1 MVSCHGTMD
10 CGSAMEKV
18 TKAKEF
24 EKNLVHGK
32 GIIPTPN
39 SWIDNFWTVHRNKV
53 VASLRMP
60 FQQASTVLFIGV
72 GTGDVIP
79 KLNPSGKR
87 IIGIDLN
94 KTYLDQAA
102 LYCEPI
108 LGDGSTLPLENES
121 CDLVVCNMVLHHIVE
136 QGGLEQT
143 LSEAAR
149 VLRPGGRF
157 MAYEPNIYHPSG
169 MALTLLNA
177 FRLYHIV
184 GGGSNYER
192 ALSPFSLV
200 RACRPYFKT
209 ARVQTLTLG
218 HPRFPIAVQN
228 MLFRLDSPCAA
239 LYPFSFSFSIEAVK

>member
-1 MVSCHGTMD
+1 
-10 CGSAMEKV
+10 MEKV
-18 TKAKEF
+18 TKAKDF

-32 GIIPTPN
+32 GIIPTPS
-39 SWIDNFWTVHRNKV
+39 SWIEYFWDVHKNKV
-53 VASLRMP
+53 VESLREH

-79 KLNPSGKR
+79 KLNPAGKR

-94 KTYLDQAA
+94 ATILEQAA
-102 LYCEPI
+102 QYCETI
-108 LGDGSTLPLENES
+108 LGDGSTLPLDNES

-149 VLRPGGRF
+149 VLRPEGRF

-169 MALTLLNA
+169 MALTLLNT
-177 FRLYHIV
+177 FRLYHLV

-209 ARVQTLTLG
+209 ARARTLTLG
-218 HPRFPIAVQN
+218 HPRFPIALQN
-228 MLFRLDSPCAA
+228 ALFRLDRHCAA
-239 LYPFSFSFSIEAVK
+239 LYPFSFSFTIEAFK

>member
-1 MVSCHGTMD
+1 MD
-10 CGSAMEKV
+10 AGDPMDKIA
-18 TKAKEF
+18 KAKKF
-24 EKNLVHGK
+24 EQELVHGK
-32 GIIPTPN
+32 GLIPTPS
-39 SWIDNFWTVHRNKV
+39 SWIDYFWEAHRNKV
-53 VASLRMP
+53 VASLSEP

-79 KLNPSGKR
+79 RLRPVGKR

-94 KTYLDQAA
+94 KTCLAQAA
-102 LYCEPI
+102 QYCEAVE
-108 LGDGSTLPLENES
+108 GDGSTLPLDDES

-136 QGGLEQT
+136 QGGLEKT

-169 MALTLLNA
+169 MALTLLNT
-177 FRLYHIV
+177 FHLYHAV

-200 RACRPYFKT
+200 RACRPYFQKV
-209 ARVQTLTLG
+209 RVRTLTFG
-218 HPRFPIAVQN
+218 HPRFPLFMQN
-228 MLFRLDSPCAA
+228 TLFRLDTPCAA
-239 LYPFSFSFSIEAVK
+239 LYPFSFSFAIEAVK